1 MDKITH
7 QAIIEFY
14 EERASIIEFMS
25 SSLQQFAEEQALKM
39 TAVEFNMTESEV
51 LAIIE
56 GRSDGIHDD

>member
-56 GRSDGIHDD
+56 GRSDGLHDD